1 MFFAYLRTYKGKK
14 YLVVA
19 NLSDEENQFKTG
31 FVCRDLLIHNE
42 NFLPELSQ
50 IKLKAWEAFAA
61 KWNSK
66 SAKRVR

>member
-1 MFFAYLRTYKGKK
+1 MFCLFADLSGEK

-42 NFLPELSQ
+42 NFLPEISQ
-50 IKLKAWEAFAA
+50 IKLKAWEAFACE
-61 KWNSK
+61 
-66 SAKRVR
+66 VE